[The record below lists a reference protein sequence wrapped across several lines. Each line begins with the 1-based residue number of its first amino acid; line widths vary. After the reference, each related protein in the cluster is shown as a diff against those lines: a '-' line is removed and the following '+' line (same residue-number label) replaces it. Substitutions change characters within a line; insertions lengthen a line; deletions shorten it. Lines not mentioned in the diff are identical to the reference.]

1 MWLLGDVES
10 IINATSLGTVVE
22 MGVKLSDE
30 NFLFQIHVVVWSH
43 CWGFLI

>member
-1 MWLLGDVES
+1 MWLLGDVEF
-10 IINATSLGTVVE
+10 IINATSLRTVVE
-22 MGVKLSDE
+22 MTVKLPDE